1 MKRVLKNIGLYLLA
15 SIVRILIVIE
25 FIVFIIGFLPA
36 IFLEGIIRAH
46 IGLVGLLVWVV
57 SGSKALF
64 DISFGGE
71 LLVIELFDSIK
82 YHLSEFLDE
91 LTIKINQSRE
101 ATRTTE

>member
-1 MKRVLKNIGLYLLA
+1 MKRVLKNIGLYLLV
-15 SIVRILIVIE
+15 IIIRILIVIW

-46 IGLVGLLVWVV
+46 IGIVGLLVWVV

-71 LLVIELFDSIK
+71 IWVLEFFDFVTDR
-82 YHLSEFLDE
+82 LSEFLDK

>member
-1 MKRVLKNIGLYLLA
+1 MKRVLKNIGLYLLI

-46 IGLVGLLVWVV
+46 IGIVGLLVWVV
-57 SGSKALF
+57 SGNTTLF

-71 LLVIELFDSIK
+71 SLVIKFFDSATN
-82 YHLSEFLDE
+82 HLTEFIDKQ
-91 LTIKINQSRE
+91 TIKINQSRE

>member
-15 SIVRILIVIE
+15 SIIRILIVIE

-57 SGSKALF
+57 SGSKTLF

-82 YHLSEFLDE
+82 YHLSEFLDK
-91 LTIKINQSRE
+91 LTIKIIQSRE

>member
-15 SIVRILIVIE
+15 SIIRILIVIK

-36 IFLEGIIRAH
+36 IFLEGIIRTH

-71 LLVIELFDSIK
+71 IWVLEFFDFVTDR
-82 YHLSEFLDE
+82 LSEFLNK
-91 LTIKINQSRE
+91 LTIKIIQSRE

>member
-15 SIVRILIVIE
+15 GIVRILIIIE

-36 IFLEGIIRAH
+36 VFIEGIIWAH
-46 IGLVGLLVWVV
+46 IGIVGLLVWVV
-57 SGSKALF
+57 SGSTALF

-71 LLVIELFDSIK
+71 LLVVKFFEFTTN
-82 YHLSEFLDE
+82 HLSEFLDE

-101 ATRTTE
+101 ATKTTE

>member
-1 MKRVLKNIGLYLLA
+1 MRRVLKNIGLYLLA

-36 IFLEGIIRAH
+36 VFLEGIIRAH
-46 IGLVGLLVWVV
+46 ICIVGLLVWVV
-57 SGSKALF
+57 SGSTTLVDITF
-64 DISFGGE
+64 DRE
-71 LLVIELFDSIK
+71 LLVVKFFESTTN
-82 YHLSEFLDE
+82 HLSEFLDE

>member
-15 SIVRILIVIE
+15 GIVRILVVIE

-46 IGLVGLLVWVV
+46 IGLIGLLVWVV
-57 SGSKALF
+57 SGSTALF
-64 DISFGGE
+64 DISFGRE
-71 LLVIELFDSIK
+71 LLVIKFFDSTTNR
-82 YHLSEFLDE
+82 LSEFLDK

-101 ATRTTE
+101 STRTTE

>member
-71 LLVIELFDSIK
+71 IWVLEFFDFVTD
-82 YHLSEFLDE
+82 HLSEFLDK
-91 LTIKINQSRE
+91 LTIKIIQSRE

>member
-57 SGSKALF
+57 SGSKTLF

>member
-15 SIVRILIVIE
+15 SIVRILIIIE

-36 IFLEGIIRAH
+36 VFIEGIIRAH
-46 IGLVGLLVWVV
+46 IGLIGLLVWVA

-82 YHLSEFLDE
+82 YRLSEFLNK
-91 LTIKINQSRE
+91 LTIKIIQSRE
-101 ATRTTE
+101 ATRTTK

>member
-36 IFLEGIIRAH
+36 VFIEGIIGAH
-46 IGLVGLLVWVV
+46 ICIVGLLVWVV
-57 SGSKALF
+57 SGSTTLVDITF
-64 DISFGGE
+64 DKK
-71 LLVIELFDSIK
+71 LLVVKFFESTTN
-82 YHLSEFLDE
+82 HLSEFLDE

-101 ATRTTE
+101 ATKTTE